1 VEPSHSTIHTKPC
14 TIRQVRWSVPSA
26 ACPRC
31 SSAAPRI
38 WDVFR
43 VAIDVDLEQPIVLSV
58 EVSVHRC
65 SPCGRVFRAQPPFL
79 RRHAIYTRRVVQKAV
94 EAVYRDGLAARRV
107 PDRLARDFWVRPSEK
122 MVRLWC
128 RAFADE
134 LDFATDY
141 QPWVIAS
148 FSGILCVDEVY
159 QGELALLLAVDP
171 AAPDG
176 DRLVGY
182 TLLTKKV
189 DQAAVKSFLAEL
201 QAAGIK
207 PDEVITDDSRLY
219 PGVLAEIWP
228 MAAHQLCLFHATRNV
243 VKAVNAVVKQV
254 RKAIPEPPPSTSPSL
269 KGRFREEAP
278 TSDQHDPA
286 SERYRWRQARRA
298 AGIAQVHALSPQIQS
313 ARAIGRAIGV
323 NHGTVRKWL
332 KLTPSEPTTTI
343 AELVATVGLMPPLE
357 PPPAPWH
364 DWDEVRRMREDLRLY
379 RTLFLHQSGHLTAE
393 EQHTLAELLAGPV
406 GPPLKVA
413 RMFLEAWFAIW
424 QDDDGQ
430 RRSSADAEPRY
441 QAWHDDAA
449 AAKVASLRRQQ
460 QHLDADHFT
469 RLSAFLHNPVWEPTN
484 NAAERGGRTFR
495 HGQHPHFRL
504 RSDKTISADIKVRAF
519 LQKER
524 FLSPQARRLHHCQRG
539 RRPLRFTPEAPVR
552 TPQR

>member
-1 VEPSHSTIHTKPC
+1 VEPSQSTVRTKPVS
-14 TIRQVRWSVPSA
+14 IRQLCWSLPSD

-31 SSAAPRI
+31 GSAALRI
-38 WDVFR
+38 WDVLR
-43 VAIDVDLEQPIVLSV
+43 VAIDIDLDQPIVLSV

-65 SPCGRVFRAQPPFL
+65 LPCGRVFRAQPPFL
-79 RRHAIYTRRVVQKAV
+79 RRHAVYTQRVVQKAV
-94 EAVYRDGLAARRV
+94 EAVNLDGLAARRV

-128 RAFADE
+128 RGFADQ
-134 LDFATDY
+134 LDFAADY

-171 AAPDG
+171 ATPDG

-182 TLLTKKV
+182 TLLAKKV
-189 DQAAVKSFLAEL
+189 DQEVVRTFLAQL
-201 QAAGIK
+201 QAAGIE
-207 PDEVITDDSRLY
+207 PEEVITDDSRLY

-228 MAAHQLCLFHATRNV
+228 MAAHQLCLFQATRNV
-243 VKAVNAVVKQV
+243 VKAVNEVVKQV
-254 RKAIPEPPPSTSPSL
+254 RKSIPVPPPSTSPSL
-269 KGRFREEAP
+269 KGRFRDAAP

-332 KLTPSEPTTTI
+332 KLPPPDPTTI
-343 AELVATVGLMPPLE
+343 AELVAAVGLTLPLE
-357 PPPAPWH
+357 PPPTPWR
-364 DWDEVRRMREDLRLY
+364 DWDEVRRVREDLRLH
-379 RTLFLHQSGHLTAE
+379 RTLFLHQPGHLTAE

-406 GPPLKVA
+406 GSTLQIA
-413 RMFLEAWFAIW
+413 RTFLEAWFAIW
-424 QDDDGQ
+424 QDDDAQ
-430 RRSSADAEPRY
+430 RRSSADAENRY

-449 AAKVASLRRQQ
+449 AAAFAPLRRQQ

-469 RLSAFLHNPVWEPTN
+469 RLSAFLHNPAWESTN
-484 NAAERGGRTFR
+484 NAAERGGRAFR

-504 RSDKTISADIKVRAF
+504 RSEKTISADIKVRAC

-524 FLSPQARRLHHCQRG
+524 FLSPPQRRLHHCQRG
-539 RRPLRFTPEAPVR
+539 RRLPRVIPAATDRAA
-552 TPQR
+552 QC